1 MKSMLILSGLLLSFV
16 ATAADTGRRYDKD
29 NNFDGTYRVTESGT
43 IRLYDEKGN
52 FEGTVVPGRDK
63 GIYKR
68 YDQNN
73 NYQGTVDEDEAED

>member
-1 MKSMLILSGLLLSFV
+1 MKAILTLSCLLLSFV

-29 NNFDGTYRVTESGT
+29 NNFNGTYRVTESGT

-63 GIYKR
+63 GTYKR
-68 YDQNN
+68 YDENN
-73 NYQGTVDEDEAED
+73 NYQGTDYDDEAED

>member
-1 MKSMLILSGLLLSFV
+1 MKTILILAGLLLTLT

-29 NNFDGTYRVTESGT
+29 NNFNGTYRVTESGT

-52 FEGTVVPGRDK
+52 FEGTVVPGRNK
-63 GIYKR
+63 GSYKR

-73 NYQGTVDEDEAED
+73 NYQGTVDEDEAD